1 MSLLDM
7 LQQHLGQPEVSQM
20 SQQLGVSPSVTQSAI
35 SAALPMLLG
44 GMASRASQPDG
55 ANTIEQAIDS
65 HQGVAGN
72 ISSLL
77 QAGPPADR
85 SGLLGRLLGEH
96 EQTAQQGVQQASG
109 LDPEKAKQLLIMLS
123 PIVLG
128 MLAKRRSEER
138 ARTQANAQT
147 QGTSQLSG
155 ILRDEAQATQG
166 QAPQTGGLL
175 GKILGG
181 LEAPGR

>member
-7 LQQHLGQPEVSQM
+7 LQQHLGQSEVNQL
-20 SQQLGVSPSVTQSAI
+20 SQQIGASPSVTQSAI

-55 ANTIEQAIDS
+55 ASTIEQAIDS

-85 SGLLGRLLGEH
+85 PVLLGRILGEH
-96 EQTAQQGVQQASG
+96 EQTAQEGVQQASG
-109 LDPEKAKQLLIMLS
+109 LDPEAAKKLLVMLS

-138 ARTQANAQT
+138 ANTQQQGMGQLSSMLREEAQT
-147 QGTSQLSG
+147 
-155 ILRDEAQATQG
+155 TQR